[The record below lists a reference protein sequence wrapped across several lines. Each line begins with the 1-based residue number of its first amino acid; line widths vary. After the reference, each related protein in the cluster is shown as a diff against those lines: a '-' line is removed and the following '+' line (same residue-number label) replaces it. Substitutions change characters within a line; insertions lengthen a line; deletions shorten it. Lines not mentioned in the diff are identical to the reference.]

1 MVGVSYTHVTIVVD
15 DLDET
20 AEFYQ
25 EVFDVEE
32 LPTPNW
38 DVPVRWFGIGNAQLH
53 LLDDPSDPAEVSH
66 FALHVDEFEP
76 VYEGVLDH
84 DSARAEPF
92 TDRTG
97 HGVVDGHPPVFYLP
111 TGTVQWYIRDP
122 SGNLIEINYPDA
134 DDIDESV
141 VQNIVEREDVEP
153 NDGPHP
159 GDIYGEFGFQPAD
172 D

>member
-1 MVGVSYTHVTIVVD
+1 MVGVKYSHVTIVVD

-20 AEFYQ
+20 AEFYR
-25 EVFDVEE
+25 EVFGLEE
-32 LPTPNW
+32 LPTPDW
-38 DVPVRWFGIGNAQLH
+38 DVPVRWFGIGDAQLH
-53 LLDDPSDPAEVSH
+53 LLDDPSLPAEVSH

-76 VYEGVLDH
+76 VYEGVRNY
-84 DSARAEPF
+84 DSATVEPF

-97 HGVVDGHPPVFYLP
+97 AEIVDGHQPVYYLP

-122 SGNLIEINYPDA
+122 SGNLIEINYPEVDE
-134 DDIDESV
+134 IHESV
-141 VQNIVEREDVEP
+141 VPNIVERQDVEP

-159 GDIYGEFGFQPAD
+159 GDIYGEFGVQPGD

>member
-1 MVGVSYTHVTIVVD
+1 MVGVDYSHVTIVVD

-25 EVFDVEE
+25 EVFDLEE

-38 DVPVRWFGIGNAQLH
+38 DTPVRWFRIGNGQLH
-53 LLDDPSDPAEVSH
+53 LLDDDSDPAAVSH
-66 FALHVDEFEP
+66 YGLHIDEFEP

-84 DSARAEPF
+84 DTATVEPF

-97 HGVVDGHPPVFYLP
+97 HGIVDGHPPVFYLP

-122 SGNLIEINYPDA
+122 SGNLIEINYPNV

-141 VQNIVEREDVEP
+141 VPNIVEREDVEP
-153 NDGPHP
+153 GDGPHP